1 MALGDDLSEQTLS
14 TLITPTMYNE
24 IIQAVNFMLRG
35 NMTGDL
41 KHAWRTTDI
50 DEHWLICDGRT
61 IGSASSGGTAR
72 ANADM
77 ETLFTHLWNNS
88 SNTYLVIQTSAGA
101 NTTRGAS
108 AAADFAANK
117 RMPLPDARGRTLTS
131 LDGSAGVIADAWA
144 DNLGGTG
151 GDDTHT
157 LTEAELAVHDHG
169 GSGTALYYM
178 SSASPTIN
186 LQAGSGWNAAGAV
199 NTANAGSGTAHN
211 NMQPSLAVSILMC
224 TGV

>member
-1 MALGDDLSEQTLS
+1 MPIGDDVPEQTLS
-14 TLITPTMYNE
+14 TLITPDMYNFLV
-24 IIQAVNFMLRG
+24 QTVNYLLRG
-35 NMTGDL
+35 NMVGFLT
-41 KHAWRTTDI
+41 HAWRTTDI

-77 ETLFTHLWNNS
+77 EVLFTHLWNNS
-88 SNTYLVIQTSAGA
+88 SNTYLVIQTSAGS

-117 RMPLPDARGRTLTS
+117 RMPLPDARGRTLIS
-131 LDGSAGVIADAWA
+131 LDGSAGVVAGTWA

-151 GDDTHT
+151 GDDTHQLT
-157 LTEAELAVHDHG
+157 LAELASHIHPPASTFLNIIGAGPGTSNLTTG
-169 GSGTALYYM
+169 GS
-178 SSASPTIN
+178 I
-186 LQAGSGWNAAGAV
+186 AGSL
-199 NTANAGSGTAHN
+199 SGTGSAGGDTPHN
-211 NMQPSLAVSILMC
+211 NMQPSLVVSILMC